1 MAQHPPGGAD
11 DPCHRRHDSW
21 GDPYGA
27 SALGS
32 TGRGVAA
39 GSRPERR
46 RTMAMLRSIRALP
59 LLILLV
65 ATACD
70 VRITIVEV
78 HQTPAPDK
86 GASR

>member
-1 MAQHPPGGAD
+1 MAK
-11 DPCHRRHDSW
+11 
-21 GDPYGA
+21 
-27 SALGS
+27 
-32 TGRGVAA
+32 
-39 GSRPERR
+39 
-46 RTMAMLRSIRALP
+46 LRSIRAIP

-78 HQTPAPDK
+78 HQTPASDK